1 MDTGCWSNKA
11 FAFKKQKKNSDR
23 AVIVE
28 FFGLPGS
35 GKTAVHDIIN
45 QRLIDKGLDVASQEE
60 LIQWLRNHLRL
71 FKASLAL
78 KRPIWAFICLFYC
91 IGAFG
96 FFAFK
101 NKYLFTRIVS
111 TISST
116 VYLKNFLIKRKP
128 DIFLLDQYTVQN
140 IWSTWVGR
148 KIPDT
153 EILSRIIK
161 HSDSYIGRKYIFFES
176 DPKSVSKRI
185 ANRNHGTSRF
195 DGYDADTIEK
205 MLLPESNLMNDILD
219 AVRFKGNDLL
229 IIDALKTPEESADIV
244 MDWLNLAD

>member
-1 MDTGCWSNKA
+1 MTLKNK
-11 FAFKKQKKNSDR
+11 KTLER

-35 GKTAVHDIIN
+35 GKTAIHDIIN
-45 QRLIDKGLDVASQEE
+45 QRLIDKGLDVAPQEE

-78 KRPIWAFICLFYC
+78 KRPIWAFISLFYC
-91 IGAFG
+91 LDPFG
-96 FFAFK
+96 FSVFK
-101 NKYLFTRIVS
+101 NKFLITRIVS

-116 VYLKNFLIKRKP
+116 VYLKNFLTKRKP

-140 IWSTWVGR
+140 IWSTWVGQE
-148 KIPDT
+148 IPD
-153 EILSRIIK
+153 IQVLSRIIK
-161 HSDSYIGRKYIFFES
+161 HSDSYLRRKYIFFEI

-185 ANRNHGTSRF
+185 ANRNRGTSRF
-195 DGYDADTIEK
+195 DGYDADTIKK
-205 MLLPESNLMNDILD
+205 MLQPESNLMNEILE

-229 IIDALKTPEESADIV
+229 IVDALKTPEESADIV